1 MKSKKVSIRVLVPVM
16 ISASIAVCV
25 ISCMILFSSYF
36 SISVYSLFASKCI
49 DWIQISRFH
58 RWKQTKYHTDYCRKQ
73 YCNHN

>member
-36 SISVYSLFASKCI
+36 SKYFQKNAIEKVDKQKKFLVQNLETEIGSMNE
-49 DWIQISRFH
+49 WIRCG
-58 RWKQTKYHTDYCRKQ
+58 KYRI
-73 YCNHN
+73 